1 MSGMPG
7 MCLPIED
14 GGIGFDYR
22 LSMGVP
28 DMWIKLL
35 KDYSDENWSMMKL
48 WHELTGRRPME
59 KNIGY
64 AESHDQALVGDKTL
78 MFRLTDKEMY
88 YHMKKDDNNYIINRA
103 MELHKLIRFITITLA
118 GEGYL
123 NFMGNEFG
131 HPEWIDFPREG
142 NNWSYKYARRQWSLA
157 DNKELKF
164 EYLGNFDREM
174 ISLLKTY
181 SVLGALDLRS
191 LWIDE
196 PSKLIAFKKAELIF
210 LFNFNPTESFSKYE
224 LPTGEG
230 QGDPKLNSHYEVI
243 FTTDDEQFGGY
254 SRIDKKYIYET
265 AVLKGKEGQTGITI
279 YSPSRTA
286 LVLKRV

>member
-1 MSGMPG
+1 
-7 MCLPIED
+7 
-14 GGIGFDYR
+14 
-22 LSMGVP
+22 
-28 DMWIKLL
+28 
-35 KDYSDENWSMMKL
+35 
-48 WHELTGRRPME
+48 
-59 KNIGY
+59 
-64 AESHDQALVGDKTL
+64 
-78 MFRLTDKEMY
+78 
-88 YHMKKDDNNYIINRA
+88 
-103 MELHKLIRFITITLA
+103 
-118 GEGYL
+118 
-123 NFMGNEFG
+123 MGNEFG

-181 SVLGALDLRS
+181 NVLGALDLRS
-191 LWIDE
+191 LWVDE
-196 PSKLIAFKKAELIF
+196 PSKLIAFKKANLIF
-210 LFNFNPTESFSKYE
+210 LFNFNPTESFPEYE

-230 QGDPKLNSHYEVI
+230 QGGSKKSSHYEVI
-243 FTTDDEQFGGY
+243 FTSDDEQFGGY

-265 AVLKGKEGQTGITI
+265 TILKGKDGQTGITI